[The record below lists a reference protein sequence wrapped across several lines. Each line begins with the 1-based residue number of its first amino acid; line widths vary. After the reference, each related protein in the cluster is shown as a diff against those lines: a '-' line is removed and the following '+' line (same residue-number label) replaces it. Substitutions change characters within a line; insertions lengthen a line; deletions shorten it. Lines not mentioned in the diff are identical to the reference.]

1 MARGQSKKA
10 QPYTLESDLELPEE
24 ERTTFWLRP
33 YKGLDAGKIMSRYAR
48 AERLGRGN
56 RKEIDA
62 RAWRKA
68 DIESWLQ
75 IVEKVDNF
83 HFSEDYPDLHKQGWI
98 AEISDQDALV
108 RVAED
113 LSFDYFNEIVDAASK
128 LNQVSVA
135 ARKK

>member
-10 QPYTLESDLELPEE
+10 QPYVLESDLEAPES

-33 YKGLDAGKIMSRYAR
+33 YKGLDAGKIMQRYAR
-48 AERLGRGN
+48 AERIGPRG
-56 RKEIDA
+56 RKEIDG

-68 DIESWLQ
+68 DLESWLA
-75 IVEKVDNF
+75 IVEKVENF

-98 AEISDQDALV
+98 AEIADPEGLA

-113 LSFDYFNEIVDAASK
+113 LSFDHFQEIIDAASK
-128 LNQVSVA
+128 LNEVSVA
-135 ARKK
+135 AKKK

>member
-1 MARGQSKKA
+1 M
-10 QPYTLESDLELPEE
+10 ELPEG

-75 IVEKVDNF
+75 IVEKVENF